1 MVHPPPIN
9 YLIVLLLPS
18 LFKKSNMARSSEI
31 FSKFIFWLEN
41 IFYLTSMMLY
51 LLLLVPIIY
60 LKLMINILRA
70 ESLFRAIG
78 LTIGWILCGP
88 FYLLFYVLVDLFNF
102 LKILYDYKE
111 EGDEDIIKARE
122 DEMQDQIVI
131 YNEIV
136 DTLRAIMNIF
146 RHYKKV
152 LKLKQKTKKN
162 SPRGKKVH

>member
-1 MVHPPPIN
+1 
-9 YLIVLLLPS
+9 
-18 LFKKSNMARSSEI
+18 
-31 FSKFIFWLEN
+31 
-41 IFYLTSMMLY
+41 
-51 LLLLVPIIY
+51 
-60 LKLMINILRA
+60 MINILRA

-131 YNEIV
+131 YNEII

-146 RHYKKV
+146 RYYKKV
-152 LKLKQKTKKN
+152 LKLNQKTKKN